1 MSMIVQRITVCTTKM
16 SAIRSEVIHFGS
28 DRTGIPKYSQSINQF
43 QSIKLLP
50 KKAKLYSQFSGLSSM
65 NKTSNHE

>member
-16 SAIRSEVIHFGS
+16 RAIRSDVIHFGS
-28 DRTGIPKYSQSINQF
+28 DRTGIPKYSQLRNQF

-50 KKAKLYSQFSGLSSM
+50 KKG
-65 NKTSNHE
+65 KTIFTIFWTVIYEQDL